1 LFAGL
6 LLATNFGEYRGRMHG
21 RLAMQVMDTFDLRL
35 IGDGATAKR
44 MPLVNM
50 LAAGFMNF
58 RGSCEIAE
66 CTRHIKAGRKKDA
79 KFIADLFLPHA
90 MQEVGST

>member
-1 LFAGL
+1 VKKLVFAVWSALPSFLRLPGYKPPTRKLFAGL

-21 RLAMQVMDTFDLRL
+21 RIAMQVDTFDLRL

-58 RGSCEIAE
+58 RGS
-66 CTRHIKAGRKKDA
+66 
-79 KFIADLFLPHA
+79 
-90 MQEVGST
+90 